1 MAPDPSG
8 RVGEHQPTIPAWNRY
23 NLPVRLRHFVS
34 GLIVLGAPAAAP
46 VLSCPPQTVVTL
58 RPPTVAAADTR
69 APGWDAAYLVLRVS
83 NYLAGYLEDFSSVVA
98 EEDYQQEMDD
108 ARSNVH
114 AGRKLVSDLL
124 LVRVD
129 GPDVW
134 VPFRDV
140 ISVDGKPVRERGQ
153 RLFNLFLKDPAKA
166 MHDGLRITKEGARY
180 NVGSVYRT
188 VNVPTLPLVFLMP
201 SHIAGFRFQTGGEEP
216 VDGMPTARIDYKE
229 VGHPTV
235 TRRPTSGRGTDL
247 PASGS
252 LWVDRSTGR
261 IVKTRV
267 SITDGIFWM
276 ETTVTYRRDERLDLW
291 VPAEMTETYRQ
302 RQETITCTARY
313 SNFRR
318 FQVTTTEQIK
328 RGSER

>member
-1 MAPDPSG
+1 M
-8 RVGEHQPTIPAWNRY
+8 
-23 NLPVRLRHFVS
+23 
-34 GLIVLGAPAAAP
+34 
-46 VLSCPPQTVVTL
+46 TL
-58 RPPTVAAADTR
+58 RPPSVVPGDSR
-69 APGWDAAYLVLRVS
+69 EPGWETAYLVNRVS
-83 NYLAGYLEDFSSVVA
+83 NYVVGYLADFSSVVA
-98 EEDYQQEMDD
+98 EEVYEQQMDD
-108 ARSNVH
+108 FASNAR

-134 VPFRDV
+134 IPFRDV
-140 ISVDGKPVRERGQ
+140 ISVDGKPVREREE
-153 RLFNLFLKDPAKA
+153 RLRSLFLKDPGKA
-166 MHDGLRITKEGARY
+166 MQDGLRITKEGARY

-201 SHIAGFRFQTGGEEP
+201 ARIAGFRFQSGGEEP
-216 VDGMPTARIDYKE
+216 VDGVTTMRIDYRE

-235 TRRPTSGRGTDL
+235 MRRTMSGAGGDL

-252 LWVDRSTGR
+252 LWIDPSTGR
-261 IVKTRV
+261 IARTRV
-267 SITDGIFWM
+267 ATTDSIFRM
-276 ETTVTYRRDERLDLW
+276 EATVTYRRDDRLDLW

-302 RQETITCTARY
+302 RSETVTCTARY